1 MNRDDIAQMM
11 QDAAGAE
18 VKVCTRCRTMKPLT
32 DYRENGRG
40 GLRAGCRDCGNKER
54 AAYKAKQPAQQGKRT
69 LAQIRQDKRNYHR
82 QRAAVKRL
90 LSGKFKGDGPCW
102 VCRNQAVGDTPY
114 RLCIVCLG

>member
-1 MNRDDIAQMM
+1 M
-11 QDAAGAE
+11 
-18 VKVCTRCRTMKPLT
+18 KVCTRCRTMKPLT
-32 DYRENGRG
+32 DYRDNGRG

-54 AAYKAKQPAQQGKRT
+54 AMYKAKQPAQQGKRT

-102 VCRNQAVGDTPY
+102 VCRNQAVGDTVY

>member
-1 MNRDDIAQMM
+1 
-11 QDAAGAE
+11 
-18 VKVCTRCRTMKPLT
+18 MKPLT
-32 DYRENGRG
+32 DYRDNGRG

-82 QRAAVKRL
+82 RRTAVKRL

-102 VCRNQAVGDTPY
+102 CCRNQAVGDTPY